1 MATPNQVKA
10 VTNAVIGVLD
20 QYFVSKLL
28 NEEKVAEQ
36 VTAAVIQAYELNAS
50 DSTKSAG

>member
-10 VTNAVIGVLD
+10 VTNAVIKVLD

-36 VTAAVIQAYELNAS
+36 VATAVIQAYELNEG
-50 DSTKSAG
+50 DPTKSTG